1 MMELYRGRIV
11 RPAGRS
17 TSQKLSERSHFVIP
31 LLVGRSI
38 TRWVVIL
45 SASALA
51 DEVLLADTFE
61 ALLVVWLA
69 NHSEDRSRWLVL
81 SHYAPHQAIL
91 RLIYEVCLSDGSL
104 LVKGSEFVL
113 KTVVWSLFLLHG
125 RTVVVCLPL
134 HSLLLAAFFP
144 TQNSFV
150 RTFYLRLL
158 DHGAKLL
165 YLLLPFQNQ

>member
-1 MMELYRGRIV
+1 M

-17 TSQKLSERSHFVIP
+17 PSQKLSERSHFVIP

-38 TRWVVIL
+38 SQWVVIL

-51 DEVLLADTFE
+51 DEVLLTDTFE

-81 SHYAPHQAIL
+81 RHDAPYQTVL
-91 RLIYEVCLSDGSL
+91 RLINEICLSDGSL
-104 LVKGSEFVL
+104 LVEGSEFVL
-113 KTVVWSLFLLHG
+113 KTVLWSLFLLHD
-125 RTVVVCLPL
+125 RTVVVGLPL

-144 TQNSFV
+144 AQNIFV
-150 RTFYLRLL
+150 RVLQLRLL
-158 DHGAKLL
+158 DHRAKLL
-165 YLLLPFQNQ
+165 YLLLSFQD

>member
-69 NHSEDRSRWLVL
+69 NHSEDRS
-81 SHYAPHQAIL
+81 
-91 RLIYEVCLSDGSL
+91 
-104 LVKGSEFVL
+104 
-113 KTVVWSLFLLHG
+113 
-125 RTVVVCLPL
+125 
-134 HSLLLAAFFP
+134 
-144 TQNSFV
+144 
-150 RTFYLRLL
+150 
-158 DHGAKLL
+158 
-165 YLLLPFQNQ
+165 